1 MPAGMKSISASEAA
15 GENTPHLDMSDFK
28 AKSPRALRQGEIAPR
43 SPSRRN
49 CPALSVKAKS
59 PRALRQGEIAPRSP
73 SIKDELEAR
82 SESNS

>member
-43 SPSRRN
+43 SPS
-49 CPALSVKAKS
+49 
-59 PRALRQGEIAPRSP
+59 
-73 SIKDELEAR
+73 IKDELEAR